1 MVKFSRSVK
10 AGSDFF
16 SKTFKSWPGLLTSF
30 YLSLIILLLS
40 FRWDEF
46 VKLPLNELGDFTAGI
61 FGPVAFLWLILGY
74 KQQGEELKI
83 SSEALKSQVV
93 ELNNSFQLQREV
105 AEKQDMALDP
115 VLHISYA
122 GSAQEG
128 EALCDVLNLQNLG
141 ATCRSVTIDI
151 KHMRSDIRKNGFMIP
166 AIAEGGDI
174 SLKWDGVIIDGAEW
188 DLTVTYTRINGSK
201 GVQKFLVAKIFGTL
215 QPIVV
220 ANTDTY

>member
-1 MVKFSRSVK
+1 MVKLSCLFKAWPGFSSK
-10 AGSDFF
+10 A
-16 SKTFKSWPGLLTSF
+16 FKNWPGLLTSF
-30 YLSLIILLLS
+30 YLSLIIVLLCS
-40 FRWDEF
+40 RWGEF
-46 VKLPLNELGDFTAGI
+46 VELPLNELGDFTAGI

-115 VLHISYA
+115 VLHMSYA
-122 GSAQEG
+122 GNTPEG
-128 EALCDVLNLQNLG
+128 EGLVDVFNLQNLG
-141 ATCRSVTIDI
+141 ATCRSVTVDI
-151 KHMRSDIRKNGFMIP
+151 KHMHSDARKSGFMIP

-174 SLKWDGVIIDGAEW
+174 SLKWDGMVIDGTEW
-188 DLTVTYTRINGSK
+188 DLTITYTRINGSK

-220 ANTDTY
+220 ANTDMY